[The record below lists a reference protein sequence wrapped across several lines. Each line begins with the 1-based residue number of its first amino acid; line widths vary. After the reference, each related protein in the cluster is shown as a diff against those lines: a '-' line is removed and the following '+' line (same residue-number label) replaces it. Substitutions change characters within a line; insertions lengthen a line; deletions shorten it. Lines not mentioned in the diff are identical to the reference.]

1 MHTKF
6 LIIFLS
12 VLFISCEEKHALR
25 LNLTPGKIYKQTVL
39 TQSHIYEDDI
49 DSWAD
54 IEVSTFY
61 KIDYKVTKRED
72 SIFTLSCKLKEM
84 IIEFESD
91 FDNKIIDSK
100 ERDSGNPLDKII
112 SNYNLVYK
120 KNLNCFKK
128 LSEERIQLLKEN
140 QDLLEN
146 TIYLIST
153 KN

>member
-1 MHTKF
+1 MRTKF

-39 TQSHIYEDDI
+39 TQNHIYEDDI

-72 SIFTLSCKLKEM
+72 SIFYT
-84 IIEFESD
+84 
-91 FDNKIIDSK
+91 
-100 ERDSGNPLDKII
+100 
-112 SNYNLVYK
+112 
-120 KNLNCFKK
+120 
-128 LSEERIQLLKEN
+128 
-140 QDLLEN
+140 
-146 TIYLIST
+146 
-153 KN
+153 